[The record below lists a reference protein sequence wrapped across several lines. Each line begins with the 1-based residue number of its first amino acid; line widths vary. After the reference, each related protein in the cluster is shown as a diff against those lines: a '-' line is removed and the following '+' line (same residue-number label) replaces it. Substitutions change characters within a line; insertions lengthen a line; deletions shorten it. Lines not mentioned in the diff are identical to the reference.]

1 LVASTPNPSAGV
13 SFVLRLGG
21 RSPSEMLTSRPFRRP
36 IESGAKVAA
45 RRICASTSDQGQAE
59 EPSSSSL
66 LSSFMSKYNDAA
78 DPASARPP
86 PPRPRALTRDDVQI
100 TFARSSG
107 AGGQNV
113 NKVNTKVDMRLPL
126 GAASA
131 FLDVQIIEALRVQ
144 QRNRINASDE
154 LVVTSQRTRSQ
165 LGNIEDAL
173 DKMQGIVEE
182 AYASC
187 LPVVEDA
194 EKKKAVAKQLEKG
207 NKKRLEAK
215 KQKSDK
221 KKGRRE
227 GKNVKDW

>member
-1 LVASTPNPSAGV
+1 MASQARGLVASTPNPSAGV

-59 EPSSSSL
+59 ERSSSSL

-173 DKMQGIVEE
+173 DKMQGIGRH
-182 AYASC
+182 
-187 LPVVEDA
+187 EDT
-194 EKKKAVAKQLEKG
+194 
-207 NKKRLEAK
+207 RLGARLAHGFGLVTDIDHTGSTAGVQVGQFAHGLSLDISEYC
-215 KQKSDK
+215 
-221 KKGRRE
+221 
-227 GKNVKDW
+227 

>member
-1 LVASTPNPSAGV
+1 
-13 SFVLRLGG
+13 
-21 RSPSEMLTSRPFRRP
+21 
-36 IESGAKVAA
+36 
-45 RRICASTSDQGQAE
+45 
-59 EPSSSSL
+59 
-66 LSSFMSKYNDAA
+66 
-78 DPASARPP
+78 
-86 PPRPRALTRDDVQI
+86 
-100 TFARSSG
+100 
-107 AGGQNV
+107 V

-126 GAASA
+126 GAAKA

-215 KQKSDK
+215 KQKGDK